1 MWGYGEGK
9 DVAGKVNCTTYVHM
23 SLGTVVE
30 LGHGSGGGIT
40 FRPSNEGKVVWVWE
54 DGHVELQESGLA
66 CKAVAEEVFRHGGKR
81 GVPSYRL
88 YNRYNREFWI
98 RASQASADAIVYRN
112 AMNPVTLTLHA
123 RGFTFLTEEGNRN
136 VTVREGLVY
145 YEGQAANATLRDS
158 DFNASALNASANDF
172 SRYVRHGPPAPP
184 PPPPRRKG
192 VVVEKVNGMPVTVG
206 GGGEAVEMSGAEAG
220 TEDRTRET
228 EEGEHG
234 E

>member
-66 CKAVAEEVFRHGGKR
+66 CKAVAEEVYRHGGKR

-192 VVVEKVNGMPVTVG
+192 VVVEKVNGKPVTVG
-206 GGGEAVEMSGAEAG
+206 GGGEEEEKRGEEAG
-220 TEDRTRET
+220 TEDGTRE
-228 EEGEHG
+228 ESEHG